1 MSFIYIGTMNTVHR
15 RSALSLRSHYY
26 HHYQKKYNYC
36 NRNYHVRS
44 VGSGISCHGNYKHN
58 QRNIH
63 YRDGHRVTF
72 NTPFLCNENEWR
84 TLLFHRGFSA
94 SSLESATAS
103 SAEDQIDATAAES
116 TTSTEKSQE
125 EELPPPPRR
134 ISKDLISE
142 VLKKKHTLRWVEPV
156 IDAEASVRE
165 AAMICIDYGLSGM
178 MVVDRDNMISDN
190 SRERGKVLGMMT
202 SRDLLRIFVKGIKEG
217 KLDDNAIM
225 QQKVKNFMT
234 PLNQVIYARPD
245 ETIGQCRKVMSKLGI
260 KCMPVLS
267 QGRVEGIVTQRD
279 LSDYGLDATDRG
291 GKKSF
296 LRNVS
301 ERVGLSSNT
310 SMAEP
315 PVYMQAHLALEQK
328 PLYTNV
334 GVAALPHPFKTSDN
348 VGMNLRDHGPNDFSS
363 DVSLSEDAY
372 FITKVRLPDET
383 CSKKKDM
390 MYMGV
395 ADGVGS
401 WRQYGVD
408 PREFSHTLM
417 KECQSILQEAGYN
430 ARRNRGHDK
439 FNRAITPSEVLAQAF
454 ERVKA
459 ENIVG
464 SSTACIAL
472 FDGVRHQLHFCNLG
486 DSGIIVLRHID
497 SEIAGSL
504 KRNRNTPRSE
514 RKSDLRVAFVSQQ
527 QLKSFNHPYQL
538 GWTGEELTEKDIE
551 DGSSFKEAADS
562 CASSIHVR
570 RGDII
575 IMATDGLF
583 DNVDIDDIVEIGLE
597 WEQENM
603 LIEGNDISA
612 REARWARG
620 DSKTVVSQQNIATL
634 ADRLCKKARENSL
647 NSEVDSPFAILAKEN
662 DIMWSGGMP
671 DDCTVVVIHV
681 VGMPAVDNF
690 DENTNL

>member
-1 MSFIYIGTMNTVHR
+1 MNAAGVRIVKASGTRLHR
-15 RSALSLRSHYY
+15 LTPLRLCGDNLDYWDGGYVVRRAMRCGRSLHSISAVQTSIENHNGTGL
-26 HHYQKKYNYC
+26 
-36 NRNYHVRS
+36 NRR
-44 VGSGISCHGNYKHN
+44 
-58 QRNIH
+58 
-63 YRDGHRVTF
+63 
-72 NTPFLCNENEWR
+72 LM
-84 TLLFHRGFSA
+84 SA
-94 SSLESATAS
+94 SSVQTVNEADAVRSA
-103 SAEDQIDATAAES
+103 
-116 TTSTEKSQE
+116 
-125 EELPPPPRR
+125 PPPTATVLQTDGTKQEANDPAPVRRR
-134 ISKDLISE
+134 ISMEPISE

-156 IDAEASVRE
+156 ISADSSVRQ
-165 AAMICIDYGLSGM
+165 AILHCIDCGLSGM
-178 MVVDRDNMISDN
+178 MVVDRENMISDK

-202 SRDLLRIFVKGIKEG
+202 SRDLLRIIAKGIKDGELND
-217 KLDDNAIM
+217 KDIM
-225 QQKVKNFMT
+225 EQKIKNFMT
-234 PLNQVIYARPD
+234 PLNQVIYARPE
-245 ETIGQCRKVMSKLGI
+245 ETIGQCRTVMSKLGI

-267 QGRVEGIVTQRD
+267 QGRVEGIITQRD
-279 LSDYGLDATDRG
+279 LSDFGLEATDRG

-334 GVAALPHPFKTSDN
+334 GVALMPHPYKSLDRI
-348 VGMNLRDHGPNDFSS
+348 GMNKRDYGPNDYCS
-363 DVSLSEDAY
+363 DTSLSEDAY
-372 FITKVRLPDET
+372 FVTKVRLPDET
-383 CSKKKDM
+383 STKKKDM
-390 MYMGV
+390 IYLGV

-408 PREFSHTLM
+408 PREFSHLLM
-417 KECQSILQEAGYN
+417 KECRNILQEAASD

-439 FNRAITPSEVLAQAF
+439 FNRAIAPSEVLAQAY

-459 ENIVG
+459 EDVIG

-472 FDGVRHQLHFCNLG
+472 FDGIRHQLHFSNLG

-497 SEIAGSL
+497 SEVAGSL
-504 KRNRNTPRSE
+504 KRNRETPRSE

-538 GWTGEELTEKDIE
+538 GWTGEELTEQDID
-551 DGSSFKEAADS
+551 DGSSFKKASDS
-562 CASSIHVR
+562 CSSSIHVR

-583 DNVDIDDIVEIGLE
+583 DNVDIDDIAEMALQ
-597 WEQENM
+597 WEHENG
-603 LIEGNDISA
+603 LIEDGDIQA

-620 DSKTVVSQQNIATL
+620 DSKTLLSQQNINSL
-634 ADRLCKKARENSL
+634 AMRLCEKARENSL
-647 NSEVDSPFAILAKEN
+647 NPEVDSPFAILAKEN

-671 DDCTVVVIHV
+671 DDCTVVAIHV
-681 VGMPAVDNF
+681 VGMPAVDNI
-690 DENTNL
+690 DQAASL